1 MIGAA
6 MMKAGGHVV
15 LLEGLKK
22 TGVFIVYS
30 PLVGLA
36 LGMILMLLLMWIV
49 FRIKNVK
56 ATNKVFR
63 KLQLVFASVILL
75 ATSIAFVLEVM
86 HMIEI
91 RNINLPDLLLLFIYL
106 EVIGMVTSYWRT
118 LTIRLTYPLFIS
130 ITALS
135 RLIILQK
142 KDIDPSTLVYEAGAI
157 LLLAIAIVI
166 LKFRRSK
173 FLGIKLDK
181 DEI

>member
-1 MIGAA
+1 MI
-6 MMKAGGHVV
+6 MVS
-15 LLEGLKK
+15 
-22 TGVFIVYS
+22 F
-30 PLVGLA
+30 
-36 LGMILMLLLMWIV
+36 
-49 FRIKNVK
+49 
-56 ATNKVFR
+56 FR
-63 KLQLVFASVILL
+63 KLQLVFASVILI
-75 ATSIAFVLEVM
+75 ATSIAFALEVL
-86 HMIEI
+86 HMVEI
-91 RNINLPDLLLLFIYL
+91 RDVNLPDLLLLFIYL

-118 LTIRLTYPLFIS
+118 QTIRLTYPLFIA

-181 DEI
+181 DEL

>member
-1 MIGAA
+1 MVA
-6 MMKAGGHVV
+6 
-15 LLEGLKK
+15 
-22 TGVFIVYS
+22 F
-30 PLVGLA
+30 
-36 LGMILMLLLMWIV
+36 
-49 FRIKNVK
+49 
-56 ATNKVFR
+56 FR
-63 KLQLVFASVILL
+63 KLQLVFASVILV
-75 ATSIAFVLEVM
+75 ATSIAFILEIA

-91 RNINLPDLLLLFIYL
+91 RDVNLPDLLLLFIYL

-118 LTIRLTYPLFIS
+118 QTIRLTYPLFIA

-173 FLGIKLDK
+173 LLGIRFDK
-181 DEI
+181 DEL

>member
-1 MIGAA
+1 MS
-6 MMKAGGHVV
+6 MVD
-15 LLEGLKK
+15 
-22 TGVFIVYS
+22 Y
-30 PLVGLA
+30 
-36 LGMILMLLLMWIV
+36 
-49 FRIKNVK
+49 
-56 ATNKVFR
+56 FR

-75 ATSIAFVLEVM
+75 ATSIAFVLEVI
-86 HMIEI
+86 HMVEI

-157 LLLAIAIVI
+157 LLLAIAIVV

-173 FLGIKLDK
+173 FLGIKVDK